1 MTHPGP
7 VHILLLQRGW
17 QAGAGLVSALLVAT
31 VLSPADQGWYY
42 AFLSTAALAA
52 LFDAGLSVVLVQA
65 AARASVEPGAVET
78 QARRLR
84 RFLWLYGLAALV
96 YFTLSCGLGWFVFGA
111 RAAPGTGGW
120 LAPWLVLN
128 LCVSANLWLTP
139 VFALEEGA
147 GSLRL
152 VYLLRLAQGVAGAC
166 ATWAGL
172 VFAGP
177 LWACVA
183 APAMAGLI
191 ALGWLWTLRGSP
203 WLRRAGDPSHAP
215 ALPGLWSLHWRV
227 AASWISGYLLIQAAP
242 IILFRLHSAEDAGRM
257 GLSLACAN
265 MIGLLAQSA
274 LAPKIPAL
282 TRLASQK
289 LWTAFDTTFRHAL
302 VASMVLFVALGVPL
316 VAVRA
321 VGQGVA
327 LAERLIA
334 PLPFAILLAA
344 VFGNHIFGALAAQ
357 LRSFQKEP
365 LVGFACGAAAL
376 SLLLALL
383 LAPHFGAPGLAVSF
397 LTAQILILPPA
408 ILAWRHHNVAL
419 RA

>member
-1 MTHPGP
+1 MTHPSP

-17 QAGAGLVSALLVAT
+17 QAGAGLVTALLVAT
-31 VLSPADQGWYY
+31 VLSPLDQGWYY

-65 AARASVEPGAVET
+65 AARASVEAEAVEA
-78 QARRLR
+78 QARLLR
-84 RFLWLYGLAALV
+84 RFLRLYGLAALI
-96 YFTLSCGLGWFVFGA
+96 YFTLSCGLGWFIFGA
-111 RAAPGTGGW
+111 RLAPGTGGW

-128 LCVSANLWLTP
+128 LCVCVNLWLTP
-139 VFALEEGA
+139 LFALEEGA

-191 ALGWLWTLRGSP
+191 ALGWLWSLRGSP
-203 WLRRAGDPSHAP
+203 WLRTAGDSRAP

-227 AASWISGYLLIQAAP
+227 AAGWISGYLLIQAAP

-265 MIGLLAQSA
+265 MVGILAHSA
-274 LAPKIPAL
+274 LAPKIPAM

-289 LWTAFDTTFRHAL
+289 LWAAFDTTFRDAL
-302 VASMVLFVALGVPL
+302 VASMVLFAALGLPL
-316 VAVRA
+316 AALRA
-321 VGQGVA
+321 LGQGVP

-344 VFGNHIFGALAAQ
+344 VFANHIFGALAAQ
-357 LRSFQKEP
+357 LRSFQQEP

-376 SLLLALL
+376 SVLLAIL

-397 LTAQILILPPA
+397 LVVQGLTLPPA
-408 ILAWRHHNVAL
+408 ILAWRRYNVAL
-419 RA
+419 RT